1 MAIQVER
8 LSTEK
13 EMKDKELEE
22 AVDKVIK
29 EMAQEVGGYKKQLE
43 ELQTDLEELQAKTQ
57 MEIESQKKM
66 IEELESQVTL
76 RDDAIAQGQA
86 EIERLITTWKAAE
99 DAKEELEKM
108 VKLLEEKGT
117 DEFRQEKEQLDSKL
131 AQSEELMAR
140 IQAEVCLWGFLL
152 NISSLQ
158 LVSLKDE
165 LSETTRRR
173 DELEAEAMSEKK
185 RLEESECHRI
195 GLEAEMES
203 YKTQLDEIRSA
214 LVRGDLVHSTFLLGQ
229 GSKREGGSS
238 PPL

>member
-29 EMAQEVGGYKKQLE
+29 EMTQEVGGYKKQLE
-43 ELQTDLEELQAKTQ
+43 ELQTACEELQVKTQ

-76 RDDAIAQGQA
+76 RDDATAQGQA

-173 DELEAEAMSEKK
+173 DEL
-185 RLEESECHRI
+185 
-195 GLEAEMES
+195 
-203 YKTQLDEIRSA
+203 
-214 LVRGDLVHSTFLLGQ
+214 
-229 GSKREGGSS
+229 
-238 PPL
+238 